1 VDESGSY
8 AVAAYDR
15 LGRPTGETVWAPD
28 AAYGHAFS
36 MTYDDLGQIE
46 TRTYPTGR
54 VVEWE
59 RNAKGFLTRIRT
71 ADGSY
76 ATGLSWD
83 PAGRLAS
90 WVAGNGVSWNAAF
103 ESETG
108 LLESIRVTGS
118 TGSTI
123 EHRRYGF
130 DPADRIEQIQ
140 DWVRSGADQA
150 FDYDPGGRLEWA
162 EGPYGEAGAAATLR
176 YGFDT
181 AANMT
186 CLAGASLPDC
196 SGGTTAT
203 FPPLGAP
210 HQPSAIGGAAAAHD
224 ALGNLRA
231 LGVAREYTYTDVG
244 QLETVKHNGVEV
256 ARFRYDADSRLASI
270 ASQSGPDRLLVTPDF
285 EWDTDNRVGRIVIR
299 LGGSVIAVHDD
310 AYDPQPSGG
319 SCAGAGP
326 VLPIDGEPWALLW
339 LFAPGLAATALA
351 WMLLRGQPRLRVH
364 GFRWIRSGGTLVLC
378 IAITTNGFACPG
390 GTTHALSPPSV
401 TYFFQDHLGSTIVVA
416 DSAGGT
422 TSSFYRPFGQRVG
435 AGSPPEYGYNGQR
448 FQSDSGLYH
457 YGARWYDPALGRFL
471 QPDSILPSLDE
482 PGSLNPYGYVLYDP
496 VNLVDPTGM
505 FQQDA
510 IPDANLFSG
519 FPGTVIPDDQLGGI
533 YAGTSFI
540 ISNGETSGFPP
551 AGEPIFGWPFQQQ
564 SVVPAGN
571 LTLEWV
577 GRTIASQSE
586 STDHGIYIGAKHR
599 GSEIDGKVGHAFLA
613 LEAPGSDPVTYGFW
627 PAESVSFDSKGALQT
642 VPGAVL
648 RNDFSDR
655 EYFGAALAGEEGF
668 AVVRYPITRT
678 NYDAALSAIQSYEGR
693 SYSALGCNCTHF
705 VVDVGRAAGVDVPWA
720 GIVPR
725 PSVLRPNLE

>member
-1 VDESGSY
+1 
-8 AVAAYDR
+8 
-15 LGRPTGETVWAPD
+15 LAPD
-28 AAYGHAFS
+28 ATYRHAFS
-36 MTYDDLGQIE
+36 TTYDDLGQLA

-59 RNAKGFLTRIRT
+59 RNAKGFLTGIRT
-71 ADGSY
+71 AEGIY

-108 LLESIRVTGS
+108 LLESIRVTGA

-140 DWVRSGADQA
+140 DLVRSGADQA

-162 EGPYGEAGAAATLR
+162 EGPYGEAGAATTLR

-181 AANMT
+181 VSNMT
-186 CLAGASLPDC
+186 CLAGTSLPDC

-203 FPPLGAP
+203 FPPLGAFGAP
-210 HQPSAIGGAAAAHD
+210 HQPSEIGGAAAAHD

-231 LGVAREYTYTDVG
+231 LGGAREYTYTDVG
-244 QLETVKHNGVEV
+244 QLETVKQNGVEV

-299 LGGSVIAVHDD
+299 LGDAVIAVHED
-310 AYDPQPSGG
+310 AYDPEPGNGG
-319 SCAGAGP
+319 CAVAGP
-326 VLPIDGEPWALLW
+326 ALPIDSDPWALLW

-351 WMLLRGQPRLRVH
+351 WMVLRGRPRLRVD
-364 GFRWIRSGGTLVLC
+364 GFRWVRSGGTLVLC

-416 DSAGGT
+416 DSAAGT

-435 AGSPPEYGYNGQR
+435 AGNPPEYGYTGQR

-471 QPDSILPSLDE
+471 QPDAILPSLDE
-482 PGSLNPYGYVLYDP
+482 PGNLNPYGYVLYDP
-496 VNLVDPTGM
+496 VNRVDPTGM
-505 FQQDA
+505 FQMDA
-510 IPDANLFSG
+510 MPDPDPFFG
-519 FPGTVIPDDQLGGI
+519 FPGTVIPDDQLDGI
-533 YAGTSFI
+533 YAGSTFM
-540 ISNGETSGFPP
+540 ISNGETLGFPP
-551 AGEPIFGWPFQQQ
+551 AGEPVFGWPFQN
-564 SVVPAGN
+564 SIVPAGN

-577 GRTIASQSE
+577 GRTIAFQSGFGQDFQLA
-586 STDHGIYIGAKHR
+586 STGAEANKGFNVNLLEHEAAGGHTLKLHVGKTLSFLRHRIDKEHIPAGSTFRSIRDAAGIVNAILNENAAQVNALRRLPPDAAAQLTLTSEFSRSTGYSVTAGQR
-599 GSEIDGKVGHAFLA
+599 GYQDVFSA
-613 LEAPGSDPVTYGFW
+613 
-627 PAESVSFDSKGALQT
+627 T
-642 VPGAVL
+642 VI
-648 RNDFSDR
+648 
-655 EYFGAALAGEEGF
+655 
-668 AVVRYPITRT
+668 VRYPAVTR
-678 NYDAALSAIQSYEGR
+678 EGFLVFT
-693 SYSALGCNCTHF
+693 SFPHA
-705 VVDVGRAAGVDVPWA
+705 P
-720 GIVPR
+720 
-725 PSVLRPNLE
+725 